1 MFIFFY
7 LLYNTDIIIK
17 IKIKMQCVDDT
28 SSSSPFL
35 LLLIHVSWKNDLWSL
50 DQIRPTCRSTLCV
63 KMGHIALCCENRI
76 FFVQIRLPTSHQPVV
91 GNEMQE
97 ECRIFFSAKKWALQI
112 VHCVDSYIDIY
123 QIWLIRHSIVCSGI
137 LIRLISRENSA
148 SNYSAIIYYK
158 FFWEYILLF
167 KGKLFSSK
175 TSPLPKQRPQSL

>member
-7 LLYNTDIIIK
+7 LLYNTDII

-76 FFVQIRLPTSHQPVV
+76 F
-91 GNEMQE
+91 
-97 ECRIFFSAKKWALQI
+97 
-112 VHCVDSYIDIY
+112 
-123 QIWLIRHSIVCSGI
+123 
-137 LIRLISRENSA
+137 SRELSSARGSRNWNS
-148 SNYSAIIYYK
+148 SSCSCSDIFEIIHWEHFPYTKYSRLWNNANVGIHRARIVTNSQ
-158 FFWEYILLF
+158 FEL
-167 KGKLFSSK
+167 
-175 TSPLPKQRPQSL
+175 

>member
-1 MFIFFY
+1 MF
-7 LLYNTDIIIK
+7 
-17 IKIKMQCVDDT
+17 
-28 SSSSPFL
+28 PE
-35 LLLIHVSWKNDLWSL
+35 KNDLWSL

-123 QIWLIRHSIVCSGI
+123 QIRLIRHSIVCSGI

-148 SNYSAIIYYK
+148 SNYIYYK

-167 KGKLFSSK
+167 MGKLFSSK
-175 TSPLPKQRPQSL
+175 TSPIAKTKATKSLKNVNNYLTSY